1 MGLTLHN
8 FHSFIFISF
17 PPPHPPSLFLSLTF
31 PSSVFMVLFVSLS
44 LFFSFPLLISS
55 LSPSSA
61 VLCVCTV
68 DPLHLLHLSFSLSL
82 HPLFFSSSWF
92 LTFSSLLLITSPP
105 LSLLPLFSLSF
116 LPLHL
121 QFSPLFLCCWL
132 SSFTASVCLF
142 LSPSFSP
149 TSIFLFPLI
158 SHFLFADYISLSLF
172 LSCFFPFLCCSLSVS
187 LAVDP
192 LPLLHLSIYMS
203 LSLPLSLFFPF
214 CCFPFYFSSPWHSF
228 LSVLLSSPHLYLSKN
243 KSGHEKIWLLSYFS
257 MLFSTSL

>member
-172 LSCFFPFLCCSLSVS
+172 LSCFFPFLCCSFCFFGCWPSPFTASVYLYVSFSPS
-187 LAVDP
+187 LFIFSFLLFSFLLL
-192 LPLLHLSIYMS
+192 LPLAF
-203 LSLPLSLFFPF
+203 LSLCP
-214 CCFPFYFSSPWHSF
+214 SF
-228 LSVLLSSPHLYLSKN
+228 
-243 KSGHEKIWLLSYFS
+243 
-257 MLFSTSL
+257 FSTSISQQK